1 MKPQELG
8 RIVREQTPLVTTRML
23 LRPLR
28 ADDASAV
35 FNYAHD
41 PEVTRY
47 TQWDAHRTIED
58 SRRFIE
64 QTIAAYQRGEN
75 AELAIELKSDKKVI
89 GTCGLI
95 NISADHCRGELV
107 FAMAKENWGGG
118 IMGEALKAMLAFG
131 YGALQLN
138 RIFAKMD
145 PDNMKTILVLKR
157 ATWQFE
163 GTLRQE
169 VKVRGTF
176 RDVKLYSLLKKE
188 FATSS
193 MAF

>member
-107 FAMAKENWGGG
+107 FAMAKDNWGGG

-138 RIFAKMD
+138 RIFAKVD

>member
-107 FAMAKENWGGG
+107 FAMAKEHWGGG

-138 RIFAKMD
+138 RIFAKVD

-169 VKVRGTF
+169 VKVRDTF

-193 MAF
+193 MAI

>member
-138 RIFAKMD
+138 RIFAKVD

-176 RDVKLYSLLKKE
+176 RDVKLYSLLKRE

>member
-138 RIFAKMD
+138 RIFAKVD